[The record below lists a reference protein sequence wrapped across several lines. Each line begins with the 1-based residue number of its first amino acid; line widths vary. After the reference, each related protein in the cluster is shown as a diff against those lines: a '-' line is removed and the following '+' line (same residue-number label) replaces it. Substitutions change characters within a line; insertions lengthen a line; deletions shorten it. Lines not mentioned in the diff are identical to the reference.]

1 MTWIKNSRSLQTDV
15 LIGDAAYANSS
26 FVIGCIKR
34 GYKVVSRLKK
44 NTRLFSL
51 PEAPE
56 KSKRGRPRVKGDK
69 LDIANLPDKEFI
81 KFDTGYEDM
90 EAFEGLAYCQSLKRV
105 IKLVVA
111 VISKKERK
119 LFFST
124 DVNMSGKDVVDFTD
138 LVSKLN
144 LRFAMRTCTLV
155 SVTARLGAPQN

>member
-1 MTWIKNSRSLQTDV
+1 MRNHKGLSEPITGGDEKKEQTRNEMFLEQLDDLDKEFKELQTDV

-111 VISKKERK
+111 VISKKSASC
-119 LFFST
+119 FSLPT
-124 DVNMSGKDVVDFTD
+124 
-138 LVSKLN
+138 
-144 LRFAMRTCTLV
+144 
-155 SVTARLGAPQN
+155 